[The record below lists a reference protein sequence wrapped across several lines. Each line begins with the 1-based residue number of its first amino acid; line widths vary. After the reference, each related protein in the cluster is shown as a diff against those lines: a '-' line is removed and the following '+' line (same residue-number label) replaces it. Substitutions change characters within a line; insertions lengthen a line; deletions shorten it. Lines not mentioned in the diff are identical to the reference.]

1 MAITERTI
9 PNTRH
14 AIGNRHRG
22 KVLETLERAISNT
35 RNTIGDIDGRGR
47 TAVSPDRY

>member
-14 AIGNRHRG
+14 AIGNRHGG
-22 KVLETLERAISNT
+22 KVLATLERAISNT
-35 RNTIGDIDGRGR
+35 RHAIGDIDGSGR